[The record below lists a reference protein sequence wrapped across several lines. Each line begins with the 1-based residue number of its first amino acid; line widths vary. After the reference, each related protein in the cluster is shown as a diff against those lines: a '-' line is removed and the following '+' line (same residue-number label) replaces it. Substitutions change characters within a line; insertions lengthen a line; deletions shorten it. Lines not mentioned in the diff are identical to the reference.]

1 MSINHFMNKIKG
13 QIGIDGTTFLLLLIL
28 ILVGLG
34 SFGLGRFSVSNIN
47 DNNKLILDN
56 KNINIVKGE
65 IGENAKVIDD
75 VEKVEEMQKEK
86 MYVASKNGKLY
97 YTLNCNG
104 ASRISEKNRIWFA
117 SSSDAE
123 RAGYEFSSSCK

>member
-1 MSINHFMNKIKG
+1 MNKIKG
-13 QIGIDGTTFLLLLIL
+13 QIGIDGTTSLCLLVL
-28 ILVGLG
+28 ILVGVG
-34 SFGLGRFSVSNIN
+34 SFGLGRFSMSEI
-47 DNNKLILDN
+47 DGNNKLILDN
-56 KNINIVKGE
+56 KNISIVKEE
-65 IGENAKVIDD
+65 IGEGDNALGTI
-75 VEKVEEMQKEK
+75 EKIEGTQKEK

-97 YTLNCNG
+97 YTLNCSG